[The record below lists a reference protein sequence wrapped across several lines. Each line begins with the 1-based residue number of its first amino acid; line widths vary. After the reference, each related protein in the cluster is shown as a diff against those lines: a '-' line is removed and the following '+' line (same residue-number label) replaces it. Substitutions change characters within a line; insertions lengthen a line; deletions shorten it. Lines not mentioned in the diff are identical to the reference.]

1 MHSVIINGSLYV
13 ITSKG
18 VGHYLKSAVTAEGG
32 NLAIKES
39 HKLLEN

>member
-1 MHSVIINGSLYV
+1 MHSVIINGTLHV

-32 NLAIKES
+32 NLVAKES
-39 HKLLEN
+39 HKLLDN